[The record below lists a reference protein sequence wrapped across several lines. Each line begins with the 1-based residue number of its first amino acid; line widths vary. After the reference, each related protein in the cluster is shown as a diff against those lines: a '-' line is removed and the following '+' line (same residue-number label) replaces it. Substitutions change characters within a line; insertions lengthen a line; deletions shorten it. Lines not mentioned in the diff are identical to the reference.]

1 MNYISTADIIEASE
15 DGITSNLL
23 NSNFEIKLTGIV
35 TEINTNKGYIKI
47 RQDNEEKYYNF
58 RFEERTKQDINS
70 SNTLFLDKQNDKY
83 GYVDKN
89 GKVVVDYQYDDAT
102 EQNEYGYAAVQKDQ
116 KPTRF
121 DARIPDKEL
130 HRKSMGAKFAG
141 SRMVGQYGNRHRL
154 VPVLHCFVDR
164 AYSTFVEVLYRQEF
178 QIDIPFVSRLITSL
192 DLKINEIHQV
202 FYECFQ
208 SGSYFILIICIIQS
222 GSSLYCNTA

>member
-1 MNYISTADIIEASE
+1 MLKNGNIIIKNTSNKVGVISSEGETILNTVYDNVKFAFTGSYIIEQKGKYGIAKSKDEIVVNPTYTTMNYISTADIIEASE

-102 EQNEYGYAAVQKDQ
+102 EQNEFGYASVKKDGLWGCVDS
-116 KPTRF
+116 K
-121 DARIPDKEL
+121 
-130 HRKSMGAKFAG
+130 
-141 SRMVGQYGNRHRL
+141 GN
-154 VPVLHCFVDR
+154 VKVTP
-164 AYSTFVEVLYRQEF
+164 AYSLENNASVEFIGKWHLGE
-178 QIDIPFVSRLITSL
+178 
-192 DLKINEIHQV
+192 DLNLN
-202 FYECFQ
+202 FY
-208 SGSYFILIICIIQS
+208 
-222 GSSLYCNTA
+222 TDK